1 MSQIPG
7 KYFHGCDQ
15 GAGFKINWAVV
26 TRSWGQHVGQEELRR
41 HGSYDDYGDID
52 DYGDYQPHPE
62 EDGPQHVQWKLQN
75 VGGSPY
81 KPTSKGIKLKHLI
94 DTTKLSGH

>member
-15 GAGFKINWAVV
+15 GAGYKINWAVV
-26 TRSWGQHVGQEELRR
+26 TRSSGQQVDQEEFLSSLRR
-41 HGSYDDYGDID
+41 HRRHGPWSPWHGSYDDYGDID

-62 EDGPQHVQWKLQN
+62 EDGPQHVQ
-75 VGGSPY
+75 
-81 KPTSKGIKLKHLI
+81 
-94 DTTKLSGH
+94 